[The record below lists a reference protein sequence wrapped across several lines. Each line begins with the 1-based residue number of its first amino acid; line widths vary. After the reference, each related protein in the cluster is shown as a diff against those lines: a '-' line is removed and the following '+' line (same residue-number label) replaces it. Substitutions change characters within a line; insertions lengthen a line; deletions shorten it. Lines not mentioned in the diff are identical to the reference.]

1 MASLNTLDNG
11 INKIDKE
18 NAQITKQYP
27 HGFLIKQKR
36 KLENEVQISS
46 ATEHGVRGLPI
57 PDIWEAKAGS
67 TPDKAL
73 KPVQGQ

>member
-1 MASLNTLDNG
+1 MFGRT
-11 INKIDKE
+11 KE
-18 NAQITKQYP
+18 P
-27 HGFLIKQKR
+27 PVGC
-36 KLENEVQISS
+36 LEKERNEVQISS

-73 KPVQGQ
+73 KPVQG